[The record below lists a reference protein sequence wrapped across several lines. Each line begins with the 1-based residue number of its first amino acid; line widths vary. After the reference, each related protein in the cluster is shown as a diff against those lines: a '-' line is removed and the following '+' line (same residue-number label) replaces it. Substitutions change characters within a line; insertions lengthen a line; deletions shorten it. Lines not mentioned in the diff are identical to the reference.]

1 MHDVIVIG
9 VGPAG
14 ASAARFAAR
23 QGLDVLAVDQRQE
36 IGAPKRCAEGVVLKV
51 LERDQVPIDER
62 WVAQRIRGL
71 TFVAP
76 NGRRVSAR
84 EEHDV
89 GMIVERKLFDK
100 HLAMLAVRDG
110 ARIQARTRAE
120 AVVRDGDTIR
130 VTLSSGGRTWEE
142 ESAIVI
148 CGGGVD
154 GTMANILGLA
164 DPIPPKDLGCG
175 AQYEMAGIDIDDPTM
190 CSCWVGRKVSSGG
203 YAWVFPK
210 GEDVANVGVTVLGS
224 EKENALTQL
233 DRFIASQPG
242 LAQGSILEVNA
253 GTIPVGESLKH
264 LVADGFMVVGAAARQ
279 VNPIH
284 AGGISEAMEA
294 GMYAGETAAK
304 AIERGDTS
312 KKVLKEYEDR
322 WNNNY
327 GTFQD
332 SLVRARRA
340 IHSLSDED
348 LDYLITRITPKDIV
362 DFLIGKGFTRA
373 IKLFARRP
381 SLLKVFLY

>member
-51 LERDQVPIDER
+51 LERDLVPIDER

-84 EEHDV
+84 EDHDV

-100 HLAMLAVRDG
+100 HLAALAVREG
-110 ARIQARTRAE
+110 ARVRARTRAE
-120 AVVRDGDTIR
+120 AVVRDGDTLR

-142 ESAIVI
+142 EAAIVI

-154 GTMANILGLA
+154 GTMARILGLT
-164 DPIPPKDLGCG
+164 DPIPPKDLSCG
-175 AQYEMAGIDIDDPTM
+175 VQYEMAGIDIEDPTM
-190 CSCWVGRKVSSGG
+190 ITCWVGRKVSSGG

-224 EKENALTQL
+224 EKENALSLL
-233 DRFIASQPG
+233 DRFIVDQPG
-242 LAQGSILEVNA
+242 LAQGSVLEVNA

-264 LVADGFMVVGAAARQ
+264 LVADGFMVVGDAARQ

-284 AGGISEAMEA
+284 AGGIGEAMEA

-312 KKVLKEYEDR
+312 RKALKEYEAR
-322 WNNNY
+322 WNNIY

-332 SLVRARRA
+332 NLVRARRA

-373 IKLFARRP
+373 VKLFARRP

>member
-264 LVADGFMVVGAAARQ
+264 LVADGFMVVGDAARQ

-312 KKVLKEYEDR
+312 KRSLKSTR
-322 WNNNY
+322 TA
-327 GTFQD
+327 GTTTM
-332 SLVRARRA
+332 ARSRTA
-340 IHSLSDED
+340 SCAPDGPS
-348 LDYLITRITPKDIV
+348 T
-362 DFLIGKGFTRA
+362 
-373 IKLFARRP
+373 P
-381 SLLKVFLY
+381 SLTRTSTTSSPG

>member
-36 IGAPKRCAEGVVLKV
+36 IGVPKRCAEGVVLKA
-51 LERDQVPIDER
+51 LERDLVPIDER

-76 NGRRVSAR
+76 SGRRVSAR
-84 EEHDV
+84 EDHDV

-110 ARIQARTRAE
+110 ARVQVRTRAE
-120 AVVRDGDTIR
+120 AVVREGDTLR
-130 VTLSSGGRTWEE
+130 VTLSSGDRTWEE
-142 ESAIVI
+142 EAAIVI

-164 DPIPPKDLGCG
+164 DPIPPKDLSCG

-190 CSCWVGRKVSSGG
+190 CSCWIGRKVSSGG

-210 GEDVANVGVTVLGS
+210 GKDVANVGVTVLGS

-233 DRFIASQPG
+233 NRFIASQPG

-264 LVADGFMVVGAAARQ
+264 LVADGFMVVGDAARQ

-284 AGGISEAMEA
+284 AGGICEAMEA

-322 WNNNY
+322 WNNSY

-373 IKLFARRP
+373 VKLFARRP

>member
-264 LVADGFMVVGAAARQ
+264 LVADGFMVVGDAARQ